1 MRKQRGSA
9 WLPTMLLLLPVLL
22 LLGILPHLPAGESR
36 VFAVLQAFLPLLA
49 LTVLGLALLML
60 LRGKR
65 LVAMLLGVSVVVSL
79 APGFFSQ
86 QSLGVHRA
94 SIHGEKCES
103 SRGFSVLSLNAGRGS
118 ANVAQL
124 GSFIEREVP
133 DVLVLVET
141 NEAMISELQRSVS
154 GWNYQ
159 HRTTPVVHGGSVDS
173 VILSSSPLT
182 QETNAVSQ
190 SQEVLFDLPV
200 AVIDHP
206 TLGEIRLVAVHP
218 MPPTHHPEMWAHTL
232 ERLALWHKTQSDMPL
247 IMAGDFNATHSHPE
261 FRAVSQGFSDVS
273 PRFGPLNLATWP
285 ADASLPAF
293 AAIDHV
299 LVKELKA
306 VKSERF
312 SLPGTDHHGIL
323 SRLARCES

>member
-1 MRKQRGSA
+1 MRKQRGSVR
-9 WLPTMLLLLPVLL
+9 LPAMLLLLPVLIA
-22 LLGILPHLPAGESR
+22 LGILPHLPAGESR
-36 VFAVLQAFLPLLA
+36 VFAVLQAVLPLLA
-49 LTVLGLALLML
+49 LTELGLALLML

-65 LVAMLLGVSVVVSL
+65 LVAMLLGVSVVAAL

-86 QSLGVHRA
+86 QSLGVHRT
-94 SIHGEKCES
+94 SVKGEKCES
-103 SRGFSVLSLNAGRGS
+103 SREFSVLSLNAGRGS

-141 NEAMISELQRSVS
+141 NEAMISELQHNVS
-154 GWNYQ
+154 GWNYRY
-159 HRTTPVVHGGSVDS
+159 RTSPVVHGGSVDS

-200 AVIDHP
+200 AVIGHP
-206 TLGEIRLVAVHP
+206 TLGHIRLVAVHP
-218 MPPTHHPEMWAHTL
+218 MPPTHSPSMWAHTL

-247 IMAGDFNATHSHPE
+247 IMAGDFNATHGHPE
-261 FRAVSQGFSDVS
+261 FRTLSRGFNDVS
-273 PRFGPLNLATWP
+273 PRIGPWSLPTWP

-293 AAIDHV
+293 APIDHV
-299 LVKELKA
+299 LVRDLIE
-306 VKSERF
+306 VESTRF

-323 SRLARCES
+323 SQLARCE